1 MRKVIHKCLRLSALA
16 LFCCVLSSADNEKHK
31 DKKPKNKD
39 IVAVPEPSALGLFAV
54 DLSALAGLGYCWR
67 RRILR
72 TP

>member
-39 IVAVPEPSALGLFAV
+39 TVALPEPSAVGLLAV
-54 DLSALAGLGYCWR
+54 DLSALAGLAYCGR

-72 TP
+72 TS